1 MQKITKPLL
10 VSLVVIAVATYVYIM
25 VQPGKLALHNKSIDL
40 LRGLMQT
47 NAELNAD
54 IVKIRQGALKN
65 YDSLE
70 VNLRKLEQKVDQLKN
85 GEGKIYKLGDSDID
99 EKLDKLAA
107 LIGNKG
113 DQITTFKLHNGLMR
127 NSLDYLPGA
136 LNDMYQEELKGEND
150 EVLHRRIE
158 DALRFTIM
166 YTIKGE
172 EKWRRDALA
181 HINWIRRVAVEKPRN
196 LKLALRSF
204 SDHLEVVITS
214 SEKVNDLINTLSDY
228 STSNT
233 ENDLYRSYMNYYD
246 RSLRQGSPYTTVL
259 YALVLLL
266 ALYIAI
272 RPLLKKED

>member
-10 VSLVVIAVATYVYIM
+10 VSLAIIAVATYMYIM
-25 VQPGKLALHNKSIDL
+25 MQPGKLALHNKSIDL

-47 NAELNAD
+47 NSELNSD

-70 VNLRKLEQKVDQLKN
+70 TNLRKLDQKISQLKN
-85 GEGKIYKLGDSDID
+85 GEGKIYKIGDNDID

-107 LIGNKG
+107 LVGNKA

-136 LNDMYQEELKGEND
+136 LNDMYQNELGGEND

-181 HINWIRRVAVEKPRN
+181 HINWIRRVAVEKPRS

-214 SEKVNDLINTLSDY
+214 SEKVSDLISTLSDY
-228 STSNT
+228 STGNA

-246 RSLRQGSPYTTVL
+246 RSLRQGSPYPTVL
-259 YALVLLL
+259 YVLVLLL
-266 ALYIAI
+266 ALYVAI